1 MGDLLWHSLTREQM
15 VELQQQAETP
25 DQPGSL
31 FMGEKVLMY
40 HEWMGTD
47 DHWHG
52 VVMLADGTRVV
63 IEQRE

>member
-1 MGDLLWHSLTREQM
+1 M
-15 VELQQQAETP
+15 VQLQQMAETL
-25 DQPGSL
+25 DQPGPR
-31 FMGEKVLMY
+31 FMGEEVLMY

-47 DHWHG
+47 DYWHG

>member
-1 MGDLLWHSLTREQM
+1 MGDLVWQYLSREQM
-15 VELQQQAETP
+15 IELQQMAETL
-25 DQPGSL
+25 DQPEAR
-31 FMGEKVLMY
+31 FMGEQVLTY

-63 IEQRE
+63 IEQSE

>member
-1 MGDLLWHSLTREQM
+1 MGDLLWQHLSREQM
-15 VELQQQAETP
+15 VEIQQMAETP
-25 DQPGSL
+25 DQPGSR
-31 FMGEKVLMY
+31 FMGEQVLMY

-52 VVMLADGTRVV
+52 VALLADGTQVV